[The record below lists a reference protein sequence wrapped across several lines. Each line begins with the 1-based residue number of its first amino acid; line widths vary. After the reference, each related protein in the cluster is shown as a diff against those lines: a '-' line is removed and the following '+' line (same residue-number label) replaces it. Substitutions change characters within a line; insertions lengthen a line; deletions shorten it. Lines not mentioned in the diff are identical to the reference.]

1 MSTAKSSEMHR
12 LLSTMPQLG
21 KVEWI
26 GLRVKKKGPIEIVDQ
41 AEITV
46 EEGLVGDHY
55 AGRPGAARQVTLIQ
69 HEHFAVMSSMLG
81 VDVTPEQFR
90 RNIAVRGINL
100 AALKGC
106 RFKVG
111 EAILEGTGNCAPCSL
126 IENTFGPGGY
136 NVSRGHSGIT
146 ARVIQ
151 GGRISLGATV
161 QFLDYVARPNNRDEE
176 E

>member
-1 MSTAKSSEMHR
+1 MSETKSSAMHR
-12 LLSTMPQLG
+12 MLSTMPQVG
-21 KVEWI
+21 NVQWI
-26 GLRVKKKGPIEIVDQ
+26 GLRLEKKGPIQVVDH
-41 AEITV
+41 AEITLAD
-46 EEGLVGDHY
+46 GLVGDHY

-69 HEHFAVMSSMLG
+69 HEHFAVMTSMLG
-81 VDVTPEQFR
+81 VEVTPEQFR
-90 RNIAVRGINL
+90 RNIVVAGINL

-106 RFKVG
+106 RFKIG

-151 GGRISLGATV
+151 GGTVSLGDSV
-161 QFLDYVARPNNRDEE
+161 EFLDVVARTKSDEE
-176 E
+176 EE